1 MPETHK
7 QKGKWQLSGLKH
19 CWSYVKTKISAK
31 IQDWGTHC
39 KFVCNNYNSVLS
51 VRKKNE
57 LFCLSN
63 IISIYISMYCIY
75 VHLSHACIYLIWG
88 DTFPWISHITAHVV
102 HMWLSFVPTFFFF
115 FSKDVYIEN
124 IIKDELS
131 LLSKGHACSNP
142 WKRVSPSGAMS
153 RVAYCPL

>member
-19 CWSYVKTKISAK
+19 CWSYVKKISAR

-39 KFVCNNYNSVLS
+39 KFVCNNYNSMLS
-51 VRKKNE
+51 VRKKCT
-57 LFCLSN
+57 LLPLKHYIYIYFYVLYICASLSCLYLSN
-63 IISIYISMYCIY
+63 LRRYFSMDLSYYCT
-75 VHLSHACIYLIWG
+75 CC
-88 DTFPWISHITAHVV
+88 THVTV
-102 HMWLSFVPTFFFF
+102 FCSNLFFF